1 MTTFASSNS
10 INQRLELAARQRLSA
25 GRFGHV
31 QRVAEIATRLAQRF
45 AQDPDRARTAA
56 LAHDID
62 RELAPARLIAAI
74 ADWRVPVSALE
85 RRNPMLLHGPVAAA
99 RLRLRFGVEDVSVLT
114 AVRHHTLGSP
124 DLDAIG
130 WILYV
135 ADYCEPGRGSADAAE
150 REHILQAARLEE
162 MVIAI
167 TAAAERRFGT
177 LASPTQRM
185 RERLARG
192 AMHGE

>member
-10 INQRLELAARQRLSA
+10 INHRLELTARDRLSA

-31 QRVAEIATRLAQRF
+31 QRVAQTAAGLADRF
-45 AQDPDRARTAA
+45 AQDPERVRTAA

-62 RELAPARLIAAI
+62 RELSPARLIAAI
-74 ADWRVPVSALE
+74 TDWRVPVGAVE
-85 RRNPMLLHGPVAAA
+85 RRNPVLLHGPVAAA
-99 RLRLRFGVEDVSVLT
+99 RLRLRFGVTDLSVLT

-135 ADYCEPGRGSADAAE
+135 ADYCEPGRNAADAAE
-150 REHILQAARLEE
+150 RERILQAERLEE

-177 LASPTQRM
+177 LATATQQM

-192 AMHGE
+192 AIHGE